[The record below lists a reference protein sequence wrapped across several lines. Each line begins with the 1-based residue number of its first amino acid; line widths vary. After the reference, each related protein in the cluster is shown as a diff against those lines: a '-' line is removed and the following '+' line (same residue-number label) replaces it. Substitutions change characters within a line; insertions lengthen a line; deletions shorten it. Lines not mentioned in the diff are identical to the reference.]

1 MKQSLSELKSLV
13 NTIQWHVSGD
23 KRNIDARIKN
33 AHFNMKS
40 KQQEIFSLTKEKIF
54 SDTEKLAL
62 LSELEEFE
70 SYIERLQ
77 LTRQNMMAEY
87 SVKPKKLD
95 L

>member
-13 NTIQWHVSGD
+13 NSLQWNLSGD

-33 AHFNMKS
+33 AHANMEA
-40 KQQEIFSLTKEKIF
+40 KQKEIFSLTKEKIF
-54 SDTEKLAL
+54 SDTEKIAL
-62 LSELEEFE
+62 LSEIEEFE

-77 LTRQNMMAEY
+77 LTRQNMMSEY